1 LAGNSEKSSLRRLW
15 LEKRESFSADFIEIA
30 SKKIQKNL
38 KKIDAY
44 HAADT
49 IACYYSI
56 GGEVKTHGILQEI
69 LSEGKSLALPRVEGE
84 GLVFC
89 NVRKFED
96 LEHGEFGIMEP
107 KQNCQPV
114 TEFDVILVPAVAM
127 TREGQRL
134 GYGRGFY
141 DKFLAG
147 RKSTTIALAYSKTIL
162 KNIPSSKNDI
172 RIQWIITEDGVISAL

>member
-44 HAADT
+44 RAAGT
-49 IACYYSI
+49 VACYYSI
-56 GGEVKTHGILQEI
+56 GGEVKTHNILQEI
-69 LSEGKSLALPRVEGE
+69 LSEGKTLALPRVEGD

-89 NVRKFED
+89 NVKKFED

-107 KQNCQPV
+107 KESCQPV

-141 DKFLAG
+141 DKFLSDK
-147 RKSTTIALAYSKTIL
+147 KSTTIALAYSKTIL
-162 KNIPSSKNDI
+162 KNIPVSENDI
-172 RIQWIITEDGVISAL
+172 RIQWVVSEDEVIKTH